1 MAKSNLYAMLGLLRS
16 ATQDEIRRAYL
27 KYAKKL
33 HPDTNVAPGET
44 EIFLDVQQAYQV
56 LSDPQ
61 RRSSYDA
68 TLSGEETDAL
78 PSPLDVD
85 ILVSRKHIPAGSETQ
100 LVYVLMT
107 FTPAVSA
114 QESGAPPL
122 NLCLALDTSTSM
134 KGGNLDM
141 VKVTVSQMLRR
152 MRPQDV
158 FSVISFNDRAE
169 VVVPASRQANLH
181 RAENRVQMLQT
192 SGGTEILRGLEAA
205 AEEVRRFTSPGMV
218 NHIILLTDGRTY
230 GDEQA
235 CYNLASE
242 LARDGIGISGLGIG
256 SGWNDVFLDQLAT
269 LTGGN
274 SMYVSQPADIEKML
288 NEKFSHL
295 SQAFA
300 ENILLHL
307 EESPQAE
314 LRYAFRIQPEVSPL
328 TLDKDI
334 RLGPVLR
341 DTALS
346 VIFEIN
352 LTGPKTDGASMPL
365 LTGRLETLAACLPTP
380 APELP
385 LQISAQIKSAVHTET
400 PPQILVQ
407 ALSKLTLYRMQEKAR
422 LAVEQKDYPKATQH
436 LQRLATHL
444 LGQGEQALARTILLE
459 VENLERNQAFSEAGE
474 KRIKY
479 GTRALFLPTGDTK

>member
-1 MAKSNLYAMLGLLRS
+1 MAKSNLYALLGLLRS
-16 ATQDEIRRAYL
+16 ATQEEIRRAYL

-61 RRSSYDA
+61 RRASYDA
-68 TLSGEETDAL
+68 TLTSGEAESL
-78 PSPLDVD
+78 PSPLEIE
-85 ILVSRKHIPAGSETQ
+85 ILVSRKHIPAGAEPQ
-100 LVYVLMT
+100 LVYALMT
-107 FTPAVSA
+107 FRPLVTS
-114 QESGAPPL
+114 QENGAPPL
-122 NLCLALDTSTSM
+122 NLCLAIDTSTSM

-152 MRPQDV
+152 MRPQDI

-169 VVVPASRQANLH
+169 VVIPASRQANLH
-181 RAENRVQMLQT
+181 RAENRVQMLLA

-205 AEEVRRFTSPGMV
+205 AEEVRRFASPGTV
-218 NHIILLTDGRTY
+218 NHVILLTDGRTY

-242 LARDGIGISGLGIG
+242 LSRDGIGISGLGIG

-274 SMYVSQPADIEKML
+274 SMYVSQPTDIEKML

-300 ENILLHL
+300 ENLILHL
-307 EESPQAE
+307 EESSQAA
-314 LRYAFRIQPEVSPL
+314 LHYAFRIQPEVSPL
-328 TLDKDI
+328 TLDKDL

-341 DTALS
+341 DTPLS
-346 VIFEIN
+346 IIFEIN
-352 LTGPKTDGASMPL
+352 LTGAKTDGQTLPL
-365 LTGRLETLAACLPTP
+365 LRGRLETLAASLPAP
-380 APELP
+380 APE
-385 LQISAQIKSAVHTET
+385 ISVNIEAEIKADVHTET
-400 PPQILVQ
+400 PPQVLVQ

-459 VENLERNQAFSEAGE
+459 VENLERDQAFSEAGE

-479 GTRALFLPTGDTK
+479 GTRALFLPTGGPK